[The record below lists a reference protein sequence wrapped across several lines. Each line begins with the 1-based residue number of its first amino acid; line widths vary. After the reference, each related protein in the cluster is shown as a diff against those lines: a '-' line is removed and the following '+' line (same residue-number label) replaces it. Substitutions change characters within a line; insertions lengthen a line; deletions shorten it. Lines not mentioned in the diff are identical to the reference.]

1 MGPREAAETAAALP
15 EVGPDG
21 LVEIGTF
28 LARRWSGRPRATV
41 EFTDRGH
48 ARTAP
53 AGNGRIIVPR
63 QGRLRGDGLQKYRQ
77 FRASVWR
84 ESMRLSLCGRILSDD
99 HAFGFILNAI
109 ESRRVE
115 ALGRRRWPG
124 MDPELAF
131 SQTCRWMDRPLLGSV
146 YGRARLVEG
155 FYQHF
160 AFGGVKG
167 EAASNQLDRIAR
179 ASAAASAALGRA
191 LDEGLGTEW
200 VEGEV
205 PGIIRTLGI
214 DSLLTVPVALPW
226 SRPAL
231 AISADDLRR
240 ALPRALR
247 SREGMFGRVDPEE
260 AAGGDAVRPEYE
272 ALAGRGGGGGGGG
285 RRGRRAA
292 ADAAAG
298 PGGGGG
304 AEAPWITE
312 PQRTD
317 VDETAIYDRDLIAG
331 LKRRFKEW
339 KSGWSEAHVESGGDE
354 FDAEAHVDGHAPF
367 LADSRRSVRARAA
380 ILLDHSSSVASV
392 QSEYKKAALAL
403 CEVLAYLRVP
413 FSAYAFST
421 ADRAVMCWQ
430 VKSGGQRWNSACAK
444 RLAQIQANGSTPLA
458 DVYARMMPA
467 LGSGGRPDVLLT
479 LTDGEPSDPDAVRSA
494 IRAFRAAGTSMAAI
508 GFGPDTV
515 RATAIASNLKGLGY
529 DRTLAVSRLG
539 DIPGRALAVIGG
551 GGRGR

>member
-1 MGPREAAETAAALP
+1 MAPALP

-48 ARTAP
+48 ARAAP

-63 QGRLRGDGLQKYRQ
+63 QDRLGGDGLQRYRQ

-131 SQTCRWMDRPLLGSV
+131 SHACRWMDRPLLGSV

-160 AFGGVKG
+160 SFGGTKG

-191 LDEGLGTEW
+191 LEEGLGAEW

-205 PGIIRTLGI
+205 PGIIRALGI
-214 DSLLTVPVALPW
+214 DSLLTVPVAMPW

-231 AISADDLRR
+231 AITADDLRA
-240 ALPRALR
+240 ALPRLLR
-247 SREGMFGRVDPEE
+247 SREGEFGRVDAEE
-260 AAGGDAVRPEYE
+260 AAGGDAVRAEYE
-272 ALAGRGGGGGGGG
+272 ALAGAGAGGG

-292 ADAAAG
+292 AATAATG
-298 PGGGGG
+298 PRGGGVGG
-304 AEAPWITE
+304 GSEAPWIVE
-312 PQRTD
+312 PRRTD

-339 KSGWSEAHVESGGDE
+339 KSGWSEAHVRSGGDE
-354 FDAEAHVDGHAPF
+354 FDAEAHVDGSQAPF
-367 LADSRRSVRARAA
+367 LADSRRAVRSRVAV
-380 ILLDHSSSVASV
+380 LLDHSSSVSPV

-413 FSAYAFST
+413 FSAHAFST
-421 ADRAVMCWQ
+421 ADRAVACWQ
-430 VKSGGQRWNSACAK
+430 VKSGEQRWNSACAK

-458 DVYARMMPA
+458 DVYARMMPL
-467 LGSGGRPDVLLT
+467 LGPGGKRPDVFLT

-494 IRAFRAAGTSMAAI
+494 IRAFRAAGTAMAAI
-508 GFGPDTV
+508 GFGPDTI
-515 RATAIASNLKGLGY
+515 RATAIASNLRGLGY

-539 DIPGRALAVIGG
+539 DIPSRALAVIGG
-551 GGRGR
+551 AGRGW

>member
-1 MGPREAAETAAALP
+1 MAPALP

-41 EFTDRGH
+41 EFTDKGH
-48 ARTAP
+48 ARAAP

-63 QGRLRGDGLQKYRQ
+63 QDRLGGDGLQRYRQ

-131 SQTCRWMDRPLLGSV
+131 SHACRWMDRPLLGSV

-160 AFGGVKG
+160 SFGGTKG

-191 LDEGLGTEW
+191 LEEGLGAEW

-205 PGIIRTLGI
+205 PGIIRALGI
-214 DSLLTVPVALPW
+214 DSLLTVPVAMPW

-231 AISADDLRR
+231 AITADDLRA
-240 ALPRALR
+240 ALPRLLR
-247 SREGMFGRVDPEE
+247 SREGEFGRVDAEE
-260 AAGGDAVRPEYE
+260 SAGGDAVRAEYE
-272 ALAGRGGGGGGGG
+272 ALAGAGAGGG

-292 ADAAAG
+292 AATAATG
-298 PGGGGG
+298 PRGGGGG
-304 AEAPWITE
+304 GGSEAPWIVE
-312 PQRTD
+312 PRRTD

-339 KSGWSEAHVESGGDE
+339 KSGWSEAHVRSGGDE
-354 FDAEAHVDGHAPF
+354 FDAEAHVDGSQAPF
-367 LADSRRSVRARAA
+367 LADSRRAVRSRVAV
-380 ILLDHSSSVASV
+380 LLDHSSSVSPV

-413 FSAYAFST
+413 FSAHAFST
-421 ADRAVMCWQ
+421 ADRAVACWQ
-430 VKSGGQRWNSACAK
+430 VKSGEQRWNSACAK

-458 DVYARMMPA
+458 DVYARMMPL
-467 LGSGGRPDVLLT
+467 LGPGGKRPDVFLT

-494 IRAFRAAGTSMAAI
+494 IRAFRAAGTAMAAI
-508 GFGPDTV
+508 GFGPDTI
-515 RATAIASNLKGLGY
+515 RATAIASNLRGLGY

-539 DIPGRALAVIGG
+539 DIPSRALAVIGG
-551 GGRGR
+551 AGRGW

>member
-1 MGPREAAETAAALP
+1 MAAVALP

-53 AGNGRIIVPR
+53 AAGGGRIIVPR

-77 FRASVWR
+77 FRASVWH

-124 MDPELAF
+124 MDPELVF

-160 AFGGVKG
+160 VFGGTKG

-179 ASAAASAALGRA
+179 ASADASAALGRA

-200 VEGEV
+200 VEGVV

-231 AISADDLRR
+231 AISADDLRK
-240 ALPRALR
+240 ALPRMLR
-247 SREGMFGRVDPEE
+247 SREGMFGRVDAE
-260 AAGGDAVRPEYE
+260 AAVAGDAVRPEYE
-272 ALAGRGGGGGGGG
+272 ALAGPAGGGGG
-285 RRGRRAA
+285 RRGRKAA
-292 ADAAAG
+292 GAAAG
-298 PGGGGG
+298 QGSGGGGG
-304 AEAPWITE
+304 TEAPWVSE

-331 LKRRFKEW
+331 LRRRFKEW
-339 KSGWSEAHVESGGDE
+339 KSGWSESHVESGGDE
-354 FDAEAHVDGHAPF
+354 FDPEAHADGHAPF
-367 LADSRRSVRARAA
+367 LADSRRSIRARVA
-380 ILLDHSSSVASV
+380 ILLDHSSSVSSV
-392 QSEYKKAALAL
+392 QTEYKKAALAL

-413 FSAYAFST
+413 FSAHAFST
-421 ADRAVMCWQ
+421 SDRAVMCWQ
-430 VKSGGQRWNSACAK
+430 VKSGEQRWNSSCAK
-444 RLAQIQANGSTPLA
+444 RLAQIQANGSTPLS
-458 DVYARMMPA
+458 DVYARMMPL
-467 LGSGGRPDVLLT
+467 LGSGKRPDVFLT

-515 RATAIASNLKGLGY
+515 RATAIASNLRGLGY

-551 GGRGR
+551 GGRRH